1 MLQDSVTVKQRYERF
16 IKKVC
21 ETGTVYGLKNIEGFA
36 TSASNDFEN
45 EDGALG
51 LICFWSERALAKFC
65 AKDEWLEY
73 IPTEILLESF
83 IENWCIGMSNDG
95 LIVGINFDQ
104 NLFGFEIE
112 PLELIKALLDKVG
125 KQGKKLFFQKF
136 PSMTE
141 LKQRMDKLCE

>member
-1 MLQDSVTVKQRYERF
+1 MLQSSVTVKQRYERF

-21 ETGTVYGLKNIEGFA
+21 ETGIVYGLKNTEGFA
-36 TSASNDFEN
+36 TSASNDFED
-45 EDGALG
+45 EEGALG
-51 LICFWSERALAKFC
+51 LICFWSEIALAKFC

-73 IPTEILLESF
+73 IPTEISLESF

-112 PLELIKALLDKVG
+112 PLELIKALLGELCEQRKE
-125 KQGKKLFFQKF
+125 LSLRKF

-141 LKQRMDKLCE
+141 LKQTIDKLCE